1 MSNNK
6 QQHDKAFDY
15 AMDGTPA
22 SSSAMRT
29 QKRTSKKNVI
39 DSAKEFQRLQNE
51 GGAQTGRLLQLS
63 QAIHLIIHDKTVFD
77 SSSNFFESLSASFAT
92 RQSNVF
98 IWEERDGLIETI
110 KVALNYPLHY
120 HVSKATKILLAAKN
134 SVKAV
139 DQKIKWFGEAEK
151 VLKDASSNGDLLSV
165 LSDHDELRSLY
176 IEVQSLLPGHF
187 SDNEL
192 AMTVFNSGNSN
203 TSKVGFKSESL
214 AFNQET
220 ESKEVTIAKTLSE
233 SCAQSKNCDNKF
245 IDNYSYHTPTKSRN
259 YNEQLQTSSS
269 IIPSSSRGGCTS
281 GKRENPKSTV
291 KFGQVNEALF
301 ELEPGSADSVP
312 ADSQY
317 KFCKGGFALQLAGKA
332 IERSSYPCRS
342 QHSSVSHMNLSER
355 RDRYE
360 NAGLDGL
367 LNTVDELQDRIKIVQ
382 DERDRYKAKS
392 ETFEVR
398 SETAI
403 EALNVQ
409 GGGGDAYTHLVNQY
423 SILRTKYMDLE
434 VNQELAKQRVAAFS
448 DENNRLNNQLF
459 RDLSVQR
466 SDKQR
471 SRGSTVKPV
480 KTYDK
485 QDTKR
490 MRFK

>member
-1 MSNNK
+1 M
-6 QQHDKAFDY
+6 
-15 AMDGTPA
+15 
-22 SSSAMRT
+22 
-29 QKRTSKKNVI
+29 
-39 DSAKEFQRLQNE
+39 
-51 GGAQTGRLLQLS
+51 
-63 QAIHLIIHDKTVFD
+63 
-77 SSSNFFESLSASFAT
+77 
-92 RQSNVF
+92 
-98 IWEERDGLIETI
+98 
-110 KVALNYPLHY
+110 
-120 HVSKATKILLAAKN
+120 
-134 SVKAV
+134 
-139 DQKIKWFGEAEK
+139 
-151 VLKDASSNGDLLSV
+151 
-165 LSDHDELRSLY
+165 SDHDELRSLY
-176 IEVQSLLPGHF
+176 LEVQSLLPGHF

-220 ESKEVTIAKTLSE
+220 ESKEVTIAK
-233 SCAQSKNCDNKF
+233 
-245 IDNYSYHTPTKSRN
+245 YSYKTPTKSRN
-259 YNEQLQTSSS
+259 YNGQRQTSSS

-281 GKRENPKSTV
+281 GKHENRKSTV

-332 IERSSYPCRS
+332 IETNSYPCRS
-342 QHSSVSHMNLSER
+342 QHSSARHMNLSER

-360 NAGLDGL
+360 NAGPNVL
-367 LNTVDELQDRIKIVQ
+367 LNAVDELQDRIKIVQ

-409 GGGGDAYTHLVNQY
+409 GGGGNVYTHLVNQY
-423 SILRTKYMDLE
+423 SILRTKNKDLE
-434 VNQELAKQRVAAFS
+434 VNQELAKQRVEAFS
-448 DENNRLNNQLF
+448 KENNRLKKQLF

-471 SRGSTVKPV
+471 SGRGSTVKPV
-480 KTYDK
+480 ETYDK